1 MIGEQTE
8 TSDKARHTP
17 WMVETGRKVEITA
30 CDNHD
35 CRGRIDRLRH
45 SFNCARNRNERED
58 CDNGA
63 DGASMDERATIGKME
78 RGSSIRDH
86 RDQVEKRI
94 NQ

>member
-45 SFNCARNRNERED
+45 SIALGIETKEKTVITVRTAPAWMSEPRLAKWRE
-58 CDNGA
+58 GRPY
-63 DGASMDERATIGKME
+63 GTIGTRSRSE
-78 RGSSIRDH
+78 
-86 RDQVEKRI
+86 
-94 NQ
+94 